1 MKSFVLL
8 PAVLAAAVLLIAAT
22 ASAAGAAP
30 KGEFKAQFHDDDCVA
45 HTLCG
50 TGLVE
55 GYGQVTTTLDLTGG
69 DFDPST
75 GCLINAT
82 AIRDIELVGDP
93 LSTLTLALTDHQGF
107 PQTPPNTG
115 QQSHPK
121 GIARSGLLA
130 TGPAAADGLL
140 PQGFAPSSEQ
150 STSTALWRSVG
161 PMGPGR
167 GKHHCVRL
175 AARPRRDPTRVTYQ
189 GLPYRSARSRRSG
202 RRYASGRVHSR
213 CARAG
218 VPSRAEPS
226 R

>member
-93 LSTLTLALTDHQGF
+93 LSTLTLALTDGVLCGNKGSATF
-107 PQTPPNTG
+107 TISGGTG
-115 QQSHPK
+115 
-121 GIARSGLLA
+121 AFAGLVI
-130 TGPAAADGLL
+130 L
-140 PQGFAPSSEQ
+140 PG
-150 STSTALWRSVG
+150 TV
-161 PMGPGR
+161 
-167 GKHHCVRL
+167 
-175 AARPRRDPTRVTYQ
+175 RVT
-189 GLPYRSARSRRSG
+189 PIP
-202 RRYASGRVHSR
+202 
-213 CARAG
+213 G
-218 VPSRAEPS
+218 VPADTAQYRATIAP
-226 R
+226 